1 MIARSR
7 VNSTPFWRAINSKAG
22 VLVAG
27 LLLVGA
33 CGSGGGSDAGVG
45 VSIEIR
51 HTEPLRSQ
59 APVRW
64 SLVLRNDTPNRLDL
78 EFPSGK
84 DGDVVLSQGGAER
97 YRWSTGRVFTTA
109 VRELS
114 MGPNETRT
122 FALED
127 PKLPVPPG
135 DYQLVAT
142 LAAAKEVPP
151 VEKDVT
157 VTG

>member
-1 MIARSR
+1 MTTGGGACWWA
-7 VNSTPFWRAINSKAG
+7 VALAG
-22 VLVAG
+22 ILAF
-27 LLLVGA
+27 GA
-33 CGSGGGSDAGVG
+33 CGGGGGSDAGVG
-45 VSIEIR
+45 VSIEVR

-64 SLVLRNDTPNRLDL
+64 TLVLRNDTPNRLDM

-84 DGDVVLSQGGAER
+84 DGDVVLRQGAAER
-97 YRWSTGRVFTTA
+97 YRWSTDRMFTTA
-109 VRELS
+109 VREIS

-135 DYQLVAT
+135 EYQLIAT
-142 LAAAKEVPP
+142 LAAGKKVPP
-151 VEKDVT
+151 VEEAVT